1 MTGKDVE
8 QRHEDQLK
16 GSSDGGGIKGYLL
29 HRAKPYL
36 PPWLGVGAVGTSS
49 TIGHLVWAGDPGM
62 GIGLTLGSVAL
73 TGATWWAA
81 KDTGRERRIH
91 SAITVAAAS
100 AWTTHAVAFGPT
112 TVPFVVGGVVVALS
126 WNIRQTMRR
135 DPDGARS
142 TSSDGGLMEKIGLA
156 KARMGQAKVEPNR
169 VTVPIALAPGTQ
181 TNDDMAKALGNVASA
196 LDVPTTAIRYLPD
209 PGSARRGELVIVPM
223 DMLADTIRWE
233 EVGPSLPGGSIT
245 DPLVLG
251 VYDDGQPLLMWLPGD
266 KSVSRNATHLLIA
279 GMTGSGKGDGA
290 LNLLTE
296 ILSRKDVIVW
306 LSDPKG
312 FQDFRPLLP
321 GIDWAVEGGAPTEA
335 MVEAVLAV
343 IPARTAWLGAHSYRQ
358 WEGVCA
364 DVQTDAAH
372 SCRKD
377 GTACGCPGL
386 PFLVSWFEEA
396 GVSLSMLGDDA
407 FNNVANLARSAGVG
421 LVVSLQRPSHDQ
433 ISTTTRDALG
443 SRLCFGVPNATAAGF
458 MLPDSVIDAGA
469 CPEIWAN
476 RRPGYNYLVTPGIN
490 EIRYS
495 SPGRTRWFTDSAIS
509 LMETLAAWAA
519 RNGAKPDPVTAGA
532 AASAVGRAYTERAR
546 HQEENPEAG
555 DEDEE
560 TTVSRLDDEDLD
572 IDPNE
577 ELPDPLPGEESV
589 VFDQGDG
596 AELTREEARAALQL
610 IVAEFESEGKMVIG
624 VVDVM
629 EHAERFG
636 RKRGWVSGELQQ
648 MLEEGRLAVT
658 SKPGRYRI
666 VPAMADA

>member
-1 MTGKDVE
+1 MTGKDIE

-16 GSSDGGGIKGYLL
+16 GSSDSGGIKAYLL

-36 PPWLGVGAVGTSS
+36 PPWLGVGTLGVTGTVGN
-49 TIGHLVWAGDPGM
+49 LVWAGDASM
-62 GIGLTLGSVAL
+62 GIGLTLGSVVL
-73 TGATWWAA
+73 TGATWWAG
-81 KDTGRERRIH
+81 KSTGPQRRLH
-91 SAITVAAAS
+91 SAITVAAGATWFTS
-100 AWTTHAVAFGPT
+100 AAIFDPSYNALA
-112 TVPFVVGGVVVALS
+112 VGGTVAALT
-126 WNIRQTMRR
+126 WNVRQVYRR
-135 DPDGARS
+135 DPDGVRQVADAS
-142 TSSDGGLMEKIGLA
+142 GLMEKIGLA
-156 KARMGQAKVEPNR
+156 KAKMGLARVEPNR
-169 VTVPIALAPGTQ
+169 VTVPIALEAGTQ

-196 LDVPTTAIRYLPD
+196 LDVPVTAIRYLPD

-223 DMLADTIRWE
+223 DMLADTVRWE
-233 EVGPSLPGGSIT
+233 EIGPSLPGGSIT

-251 VYDDGQPLLMWLPGD
+251 VYDDGQPLMLWLPGD
-266 KSVSRNATHLLIA
+266 KTVSRNATHLLIA

-296 ILSRKDVIVW
+296 ILSRKDVVVW

-335 MVEAVLAV
+335 MVEAVIAA
-343 IPARTAWLGAHSYRQ
+343 IPARTAWLGAHGYRQ

-364 DVQTDAAH
+364 DVQNDAKH
-372 SCRKD
+372 SCRND

-443 SRLCFGVPNATAAGF
+443 SRLCFGVPNTTAAGF

-476 RRPGYNYLVTPGIN
+476 RRPGYNYLVTPGID

-532 AASAVGRAYTERAR
+532 AAAAVGKAYTERAR
-546 HQEENPEAG
+546 HQEENPG
-555 DEDEE
+555 DDEDEE

-577 ELPDPLPGEESV
+577 ELPDPLPGEENV
-589 VFDQGDG
+589 VFGQPDGD
-596 AELTREEARAALQL
+596 ELSPDEARAVLAD
-610 IVAEFESEGKMVIG
+610 IVAEFEAAGTMVIG
-624 VVDVM
+624 PVDVM
-629 EHAERFG
+629 AHGARLG
-636 RKRGWVSGELQQ
+636 RKRGWVSGELQR
-648 MLEEGRLAVT
+648 LLREGRIAET

>member
-8 QRHEDQLK
+8 QRHEEQLK
-16 GSSDGGGIKGYLL
+16 GSSDKGGIKGYLL

-36 PPWLGVGAVGTSS
+36 PPWLGVGSLGISGTV
-49 TIGHLVWAGDPGM
+49 GHLVWSGDAAM

-73 TGATWWAA
+73 TGAAWWAG
-81 KDTGRERRIH
+81 KGVGPQRRLH
-91 SAITVAAAS
+91 SAITVAAGSVWFTSAS
-100 AWTTHAVAFGPT
+100 IFDPSYNALF
-112 TVPFVVGGVVVALS
+112 VGGTVTALT
-126 WNIRQTMRR
+126 WNIRQIYRR
-135 DPDGARS
+135 DPDGVKAV
-142 TSSDGGLMEKIGLA
+142 TDGAGLLEKVGLA
-156 KARMGQAKVEPNR
+156 KALMQRAKVEPNR
-169 VTVPIALAPGTQ
+169 VTVPLLLEAGEQ
-181 TNDDMAKALGNVASA
+181 TNDDVSKALPRIASA
-196 LDVPTTAIRYLPD
+196 LDIPVTAVRYLPD
-209 PGSARRGELVIVPM
+209 PDSARRGELVVVPL
-223 DMLADTIRWE
+223 DMLADTVRWE
-233 EVGPSLPGGSIT
+233 EAGPSLPGGSME

-251 VYDDGQPLLMWLPGD
+251 VYDDGQPLMMWFPGD
-266 KSVSRNATHLLIA
+266 REAGRNATHLLIA

-335 MVEAVLAV
+335 MVEAVLAA
-343 IPARTAWLGAHSYRQ
+343 IPARTAWLGAHRYRQ
-358 WEGVCA
+358 WEAICA
-364 DVQTDAAH
+364 DEQTDPAH
-372 SCRKD
+372 SCRTD
-377 GTACGCPGL
+377 GTACHCPGV

-407 FNNVANLARSAGVG
+407 FNNIANLARSAGIA

-443 SRLCFGVPNATAAGF
+443 SRLCFGVPNAMAASF
-458 MLPDSVIDAGA
+458 MLPDTVIDAGA
-469 CPEIWAN
+469 APERWAN
-476 RRPGYNYLVTPGIN
+476 RRPGYNYLVTPGVD
-490 EIRYS
+490 EMRYS
-495 SPGRTRWFTDSAIS
+495 SPGRTRWFTDSALS
-509 LMETLAAWAA
+509 LMEAVASWAA

-532 AASAVGRAYTERAR
+532 AASAVGKAYTERAR
-546 HQEENPEAG
+546 HQEENPEEG
-555 DEDEE
+555 DDDEE

-577 ELPDPLPGEESV
+577 ELPPPAPGEENV
-589 VFDQGDG
+589 VFGQPDG
-596 AELTREEARAALQL
+596 ADLTREEARTVLQDIL
-610 IVAEFESEGKMVIG
+610 AEFEADGTMVIG

-629 EHAERFG
+629 AHGERLG

-648 MLEEGRLAVT
+648 LLEDGRLTVT
-658 SKPGRYRI
+658 TKPGRYRI